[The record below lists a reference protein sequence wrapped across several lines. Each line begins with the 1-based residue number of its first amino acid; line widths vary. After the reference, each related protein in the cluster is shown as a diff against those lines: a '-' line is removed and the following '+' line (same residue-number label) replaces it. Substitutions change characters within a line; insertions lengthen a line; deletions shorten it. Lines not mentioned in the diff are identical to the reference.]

1 MCPLV
6 LVISIGS
13 VSNEIESDDLDR
25 DPAQDLCHGCGLE
38 LVMGFKQ

>member
-13 VSNEIESDDLDR
+13 VGNEIESDDLHH
-25 DPAQDLCHGCGLE
+25 DPAQDFCHACCLE